1 MDDVINVQH
10 LKKNFGDK
18 QAVSDVSLA
27 VKKGQ
32 IFGFLGPNG
41 SGKTTT
47 LRMICGLLTPD
58 AGKGTCLG
66 YNVLTQSD
74 EIKRHVGYMTQAFSL
89 YKDLSIIENLD
100 FMARM
105 YQVTHRRKAVEES
118 LESLGLTQR
127 AKQLAGD
134 LSGGWKQRLALAA
147 AVIHKPQLLLLD
159 EPTAGVDPE
168 ARRDFWD
175 QVQLMSQHGI
185 TTLVTTHYMDEAIR
199 CHQLAYIVY
208 GQLMVTGTAEDI
220 IENTGL
226 KTWRIIGPDLLT
238 LKQALLKAPPIEQA
252 EMFGNALH
260 VSGTDQAGIE
270 QVLKSE
276 ALSQQHVESIDTSLE
291 DVFIMYVEKNRDKRH
306 EA

>member
-10 LKKNFGDK
+10 LKKNFGNK
-18 QAVSDVSLA
+18 QAVGDVSLV

-32 IFGFLGPNG
+32 IYGFLGPNG

-58 AGKGTCLG
+58 GGKGTCLG

-74 EIKRHVGYMTQAFSL
+74 EIKRQVGYMTQAFSL

-100 FMARM
+100 FIARL
-105 YQVTHRRKAVEES
+105 YQVKNRTQAVEES
-118 LESLGLTQR
+118 LESLGLIHR
-127 AKQLAGD
+127 ANQLAGD

-175 QVQLMSQHGI
+175 QVQIMSQQGI

-208 GQLMVTGTAEDI
+208 GQLMVTGTAEHI
-220 IENTGL
+220 IKNTGL
-226 KTWRIIGPDLLT
+226 KTWCVTGPNLLT
-238 LKQALLKAPPIEQA
+238 LKQTLLKNKSVDQA

-260 VSGTDQAGIE
+260 VSGTDQAGI
-270 QVLKSE
+270 QLVLKNQ
-276 ALSQQHVESIDTSLE
+276 LSTDQHVEAIDASLE
-291 DVFIMYVEKNRDKRH
+291 DVFIMYVKKNRDERH